1 MSSLNPVLTIGTQ
14 VAEPIWLHHKKSWPE
29 AFAEAGE
36 LLAKV
41 AIPDAAQRLE
51 DYPHQFSGGMRQ
63 RVMIAM
69 ALACQPRL
77 IIADEPTT
85 ALDVTVQAQI
95 LSLLKNLTKELGSS
109 LILITHDLGVVARYA
124 DKVAVMYG
132 GRVVETASALDLY
145 KTQDIPTPKGLM
157 DSIPKLDGDPGSR
170 LYTIEGQPP
179 DLSDLPSGCAF
190 HPRCPYAHEACT
202 ASKTALTAIAT
213 NHQRACFGY
222 ECDANILEVADLK
235 VHFPITEGLLKRQVG
250 SIAAVDGVS
259 FHIKRGET
267 FSLVGESGCG
277 KSTTALSV
285 LGMQSILSGQITFDG
300 ENITGYT
307 RRKCAVSGEKCKWS
321 IKILSALNPR
331 MKVGAIIGEPLRVH
345 GMAGDR
351 EQYRARIRYLMKTVG
366 LLDEMSERYPH
377 EFSGADSVSESA
389 LRGRLRWS
397 PN

>member
-1 MSSLNPVLTIGTQ
+1 MDPLLTISDLSVTFATERGRVQALDGVSLELAAGETLAIVGESGSGKSVTALSILGLLGDAGQVKGGSIEFQGEDLTRVSAARLREIRGNQIAFIFQEPMSSLNPVLTIGTQ

-145 KTQDIPTPKGLM
+145 KNPRHPYTKGLM

-202 ASKTALTAIAT
+202 ASKPPLTAIAT

-222 ECDANILEVADLK
+222 E
-235 VHFPITEGLLKRQVG
+235 
-250 SIAAVDGVS
+250 
-259 FHIKRGET
+259 
-267 FSLVGESGCG
+267 
-277 KSTTALSV
+277 
-285 LGMQSILSGQITFDG
+285 
-300 ENITGYT
+300 
-307 RRKCAVSGEKCKWS
+307 
-321 IKILSALNPR
+321 
-331 MKVGAIIGEPLRVH
+331 
-345 GMAGDR
+345 
-351 EQYRARIRYLMKTVG
+351 
-366 LLDEMSERYPH
+366 
-377 EFSGADSVSESA
+377 
-389 LRGRLRWS
+389 
-397 PN
+397 